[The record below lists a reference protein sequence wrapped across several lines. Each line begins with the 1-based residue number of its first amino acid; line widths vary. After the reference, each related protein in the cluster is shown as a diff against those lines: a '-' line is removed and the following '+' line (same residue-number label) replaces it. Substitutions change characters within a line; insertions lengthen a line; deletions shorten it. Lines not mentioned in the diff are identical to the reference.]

1 LKKKGFFDKEIVHF
15 KFLKVHMKIFKFV
28 LKFFVDNQV
37 DHLLP
42 DELLKTLGLDLEGKS
57 SIEDFVEK
65 LNHSKSL
72 HVKLKKFM
80 TRREVENTFLSAEKK
95 EHFSR
100 HSLYSYYFSKGWLGF
115 FVSFDQDL
123 KLRRVYLQ
131 YKSLRYQDFIEL
143 YLDNHSLSLH
153 EAI

>member
-1 LKKKGFFDKEIVHF
+1 MKFF
-15 KFLKVHMKIFKFV
+15 KFA
-28 LKFFVDNQV
+28 LKFFIGNDVN
-37 DHLLP
+37 HLLP
-42 DELLKTLGLDLEGKS
+42 DELLKTLGLDLKGNS
-57 SIEDFVEK
+57 SIEDLLEK

-72 HVKLKKFM
+72 HIKLKKFM
-80 TRREVENTFLSAEKK
+80 TKREVENAFISAEKK

-100 HSLYSYYFSKGWLGF
+100 HSLYSYYFSKGWVGF

-131 YKSLRYQDFIEL
+131 YKSLRYQDTIEL
-143 YLDNHSLSLH
+143 YLDNHSLSLN